1 MSDQSNASQGTA
13 APGAQ
18 SLPAHASVIQSGV
31 PLQQGQQAPSAGQEG
46 AQQPAQGQPT
56 APAETAPVAL
66 PVEPEAPKPANPDTS
81 TEFAYE
87 ATGDA
92 GLDYALNFIGKHG
105 YGDAHP
111 AVMAAQKG
119 DFTLIEAEL
128 ATKGVAGADA
138 VVALAKQAFARHAE
152 VAQKQEAELAGF
164 AAQAAG
170 GAENWGVVRAWAA
183 QEATPQEKA
192 QVNAALAQGGLVA
205 QGVITQLVNLYTQR
219 HTLPKDAAAVASPN
233 ATPQAG
239 GSAEPMTAQRYAQ
252 AVEALRQKMGTKA
265 EDSAEYA
272 ALQHQRL
279 AARRAGY

>member
-1 MSDQSNASQGTA
+1 MSDQTNPAQGTN
-13 APGAQ
+13 APGPQ

-31 PLQQGQQAPSAGQEG
+31 PQEGQQTGQEG

-56 APAETAPVAL
+56 ATTETPAVTL
-66 PVEPEAPKPANPDTS
+66 PGDEPESKTPNPDTS
-81 TEFAYE
+81 NEFTYE
-87 ATGDA
+87 PTGDA

-105 YGDAHP
+105 YGDSHP
-111 AVMAAQKG
+111 AVIAATKG
-119 DFTLIEAEL
+119 DFSLIEAEL

-138 VVALAKQAFARHAE
+138 VVALAKQAYARHVEA
-152 VAQKQEAELAGF
+152 AKKQEAELAQF

-170 GAENWGVVRAWAA
+170 SAENWAVVRAWAA

-233 ATPQAG
+233 AVPQP
-239 GSAEPMTAQRYAQ
+239 GSASEPMTAQRYAQ
-252 AVEALRQKMGTKA
+252 AVEALRQKLGNRI
-265 EDSAEYA
+265 EGSAEYA
-272 ALQHQRL
+272 ALQNQRL
-279 AARRAGY
+279 AAKRAGY

>member
-1 MSDQSNASQGTA
+1 MSDQTNPAQGTA

-18 SLPAHASVIQSGV
+18 GLPAHASVIQSGV
-31 PLQQGQQAPSAGQEG
+31 PQQGQQPGQE
-46 AQQPAQGQPT
+46 ATQQPGQGQPQ
-56 APAETAPVAL
+56 AK
-66 PVEPEAPKPANPDTS
+66 PEAPAVTLPGDEPAAKIPNPDTS
-81 TEFAYE
+81 NEFTYE
-87 ATGDA
+87 PTGDA

-111 AVMAAQKG
+111 AVIAATKG
-119 DFTLIEAEL
+119 DFSLIEAEL
-128 ATKGVAGADA
+128 ATNGVAGADA
-138 VVALAKQAFARHAE
+138 VVALAKQAYARHAE

-170 GAENWGVVRAWAA
+170 GAENWAVVRAWAA

-205 QGVITQLVNLYTQR
+205 QGVITQLVNLYSQR

-233 ATPQAG
+233 AVPQP
-239 GSAEPMTAQRYAQ
+239 GSAAEPMTAQRYAQ
-252 AVEALRQKMGTKA
+252 AVEALRQKLGNRT

-272 ALQHQRL
+272 ALQSQRL